1 MREWWASFRS
11 LNSVQRHTVAASFLG
26 WTLDA
31 FDFFLLVFV
40 ISAIAHDFYTHI
52 TDVTFAIFLTL
63 AARPLG
69 ALIFGRLAD
78 RFGRRPVLMADV
90 AIFSVL
96 ELATAFSPNLAA
108 LLVLR
113 FLYGIG
119 MGGEWGVGTS
129 LAMETIPARSRG
141 AVSGLLQC
149 GYPCGY
155 FLGAIAYWLIF
166 PHFGWR
172 ALFMAGVLPALLIL
186 YLRAKV
192 PESPVWKAGK
202 AQRPRGTLKA
212 MRGHW
217 KLFAYIVVLMTA
229 FNLFSH
235 GSQDMYPTF
244 LKEQLHFGAGTVT
257 LLTLIMNVG
266 AVAGGLFF
274 GAWSQRIG
282 RRRAIVIAALL
293 ALPAIPLWA
302 YGGSLLLLAAGA
314 FLMQVMVQ
322 GAWGVVPTHLNEL
335 SPGAVRAT
343 LPGFAYQIGNLLAA
357 ITATAQAW
365 LAAQRGGDYAFALSV
380 WIGVV
385 ALLLA
390 VLAWFGPEAH
400 GVRFHGAT
408 DDEEIQP
415 AASSVS

>member
-1 MREWWASFRS
+1 MKGWWATFRD
-11 LNSVQRHTVAASFLG
+11 LNTVQRHTVAATFLG
-26 WTLDA
+26 WALDA

-40 ISAIAHDFYTHI
+40 VSAIAQDFNASI
-52 TDVTFAIFLTL
+52 TEVTFAIFLTL

-78 RFGRRPVLMADV
+78 RFGRRPVLMADI

-96 ELATAFSPNLAA
+96 EFATAFSPNLTA

-113 FLYGIG
+113 FLFGIG

-129 LAMETIPARSRG
+129 LAMETIPPQARG

-155 FLGAIAYWLIF
+155 FLGAIAYWLVF

-172 ALFMAGVLPALLIL
+172 VLFMVGVLPALLLL

-192 PESPVWKAGK
+192 PESPVWKATKTRLRHG
-202 AQRPRGTLKA
+202 ALKA

-217 KLFAYIVVLMTA
+217 KLFAYMIVLMTA

-244 LKEQLHFGAGTVT
+244 LKEQLHFGVGAVT

-266 AVAGGLFF
+266 AIVGGLAF

-302 YGGSLLLLAAGA
+302 YGGSLLLLGAGA

-335 SPGAVRAT
+335 SPGGVRAT

-365 LAAQRGGDYAFALSV
+365 FAAQLGGNYAFALAV

-400 GVRFHGAT
+400 GVHFHGT
-408 DDEEIQP
+408 TGDEEIQ
-415 AASSVS
+415 AASSSVS